1 MYRSQLP
8 TTWVGEKE
16 HLRKTTQAV
25 NLLNDSISVRG
36 EITLNAGSVVVL
48 NDKIGEDAIAILQ
61 PKNAGAASTDW
72 YAVVENRKVEFFFV
86 GGVGGDFRYQ
96 IIL

>member
-48 NDKIGEDAIAILQ
+48 NDKIGEDGIAILQ
-61 PKNAGAASTDW
+61 PKDAGAANVVW
-72 YAVVENRKVEFFFV
+72 YAEVSNKQVEFFFV
-86 GGVGGDFRYQ
+86 SGTGGDFKYI